1 MAAGIVYN
9 TFTIKTGTDVTI
21 AGWVPDTGAAG
32 TGIIPTSLLVDIL
45 GVPIAKAEDAA
56 HSSGDFGFQMLAVRK
71 LTPVTLSSG
80 ETDYE
85 PLQISTGQLHVNA
98 GHWQGVTN
106 GVLAA
111 PFATVAGSG
120 ATNGLDGLT
129 SGAAAT
135 SSSGYSQAETLGAKE
150 AFLYYLSGDTTWTP
164 SGAGANIAVWFLLS
178 MDGGST
184 YEVADNTPSTTV
196 PALSRPP
203 DAVIPL
209 DLVALGTG
217 GKKKFATG
225 RVKLPPGHFKVV
237 AQNNGGATMGD
248 TTTTHAGI
256 YLAPVA

>member
-1 MAAGIVYN
+1 MAAGIVYHN
-9 TFTIKTGTDVTI
+9 IVTKTGVDFTI
-21 AGWVPDTGAAG
+21 AGWVPDTGSPDANL
-32 TGIIPTSLLVDIL
+32 IPVSMLVDLL

-56 HSSGDFGFQMLAVRK
+56 HSSGDFGFQMLAVQK
-71 LTPVTLSSG
+71 LTPVNLG
-80 ETDYE
+80 ADGDYG

-120 ATNGLDGLT
+120 NTNGLDGLT
-129 SGAAAT
+129 SGSAAT
-135 SSSGYSQAETLGAKE
+135 SASGYSQSDTLGAKE
-150 AFLYYLSGDTTWTP
+150 AYVYYLSGDTTWTP

-184 YEVADNTPSTTV
+184 YESAQNTPSTTV

-209 DLVALGTG
+209 DLVATGTG
-217 GKKKFATG
+217 GVKKFATG
-225 RVKLPPGHFKVV
+225 RVKLPPGTFKVV

-248 TTTTHAGI
+248 TTTVHAGI
-256 YLAPVA
+256 YIAPVA